1 MDKYIRG
8 GNLVGILYSPGFGA
22 GWSTWNPEY
31 PDMAFDPGMIDLIAN
46 NEWDKAQTYA
56 TLKWPEASLEGF
68 KNLSVTWLPQGTRFR
83 VVEYDGAET
92 IEIRDKIDWSTA

>member
-1 MDKYIRG
+1 MEKYIRG

-31 PDMAFDPGMIDLIAN
+31 PDMVFDPALIDLVAN
-46 NEWDKAQTYA
+46 SEWKKAQTYA
-56 TLKWPEASLEGF
+56 TLRWPDAYLGGIGH
-68 KNLSVTWLPQGTRFR
+68 LSVTWLPQGTVFR
-83 VVEYDGAET
+83 IAEEDGNET